1 VLTVVVL
8 SIAAFAF
15 ALGSIAA
22 MSAVAGAASRWPGQ
36 MFSYLM
42 WMIVIAGVGG
52 ILVSGRIL
60 RIEEETLVMGGVSEA
75 GGTVI
80 AKLLLSAVIGVSVAL
95 CVTWMLLSS
104 KRKARDD
111 RFEQRRLSS
120 PDDIVIAFMVF
131 YVAFSILPL
140 IFGKSHQFHV
150 SLFYPFFVFIALFLW
165 IRLSK
170 VDPVIVVKQCLGFI
184 VLTSLVVAVLI
195 PQLAV
200 QPSYVGLIPGFN
212 SRLWGL
218 TTGAN
223 SLGSVAGTL
232 LVLEAAEP
240 SARRWLGNGIFFTAV
255 VALVLTQSKTSILA
269 AFLGLLIIF
278 GYRLVT
284 GLQGKNWSERNKSLT
299 VIILI
304 ALFVLLIGTVSAW
317 TMFFDT
323 NILTSLER
331 NLDPRA
337 VGHLTTATGR
347 TWIWEMAI
355 KGGLENPLFGQGLGF
370 WSVENRLRWGL
381 SGAVHAHN
389 LFLDV
394 FVRSGLVG
402 LTTLLVFL
410 YFVFRYSI
418 RATRYTQAGS
428 IALAVIFLVRATF
441 EVPLQPNAI
450 LGAESMA
457 MLAFFLYVI
466 DRGAKRR
473 DKANEPAQRQQGQ
486 AHFLRA
492 GNFR

>member
-1 VLTVVVL
+1 MLTVVIL
-8 SIAAFAF
+8 SVAAFAF

-22 MSAVAGAASRWPGQ
+22 ISAVAGAASRWPSQ

-42 WMIVIAGVGG
+42 WMLVIAGVGG
-52 ILVSGRIL
+52 ILISGRVL
-60 RIEEETLVMGGVSEA
+60 RIEEETLVVGAMSEA
-75 GGTVI
+75 GGTII
-80 AKLLLSAVIGVSVAL
+80 AKLLLSAVIGVSIAL
-95 CVTWMLLSS
+95 CVTWILLSR
-104 KRKARDD
+104 KRKAKDD
-111 RFEQRRLSS
+111 RFEQRGLNS
-120 PDDIVIAFMVF
+120 PDDIMIAFMVF

-150 SLFYPFFVFIALFLW
+150 SLFYPFFVFTALFLW
-165 IRLSK
+165 MRLSK
-170 VDPVIVVKQCLGFI
+170 VDPIIVIKQCLGFI

-223 SLGSVAGTL
+223 SLGSVAGVL

-240 SARRWLGNGIFFTAV
+240 SARRWLSNGIFFTAA

-284 GLQGKNWSERNKSLT
+284 GFQGKKLGGRNENSIL
-299 VIILI
+299 IILI
-304 ALFVLLIGTVSAW
+304 AFFVLFIAAASAW
-317 TMFFDT
+317 VMFFDT
-323 NILTSLER
+323 SVFTSLER
-331 NLDPRA
+331 NLDSRA
-337 VGHLTTATGR
+337 VGRLATASGR
-347 TWIWEMAI
+347 TWIWEVAVR
-355 KGGLENPLFGQGLGF
+355 GGMENPLFGQGLGF
-370 WSVENRLRWGL
+370 WSLENRLRWGL
-381 SGAVHAHN
+381 LGAAHAHN

-418 RATRYTQAGS
+418 RATRYTHAGS

-457 MLAFFLYVI
+457 MLAYFLYVI

-473 DKANEPAQRQQGQ
+473 DQAHEPAPRPP
-486 AHFLRA
+486 HFLRA

>member
-1 VLTVVVL
+1 MLTVVVL

-75 GGTVI
+75 GGTII

-95 CVTWMLLSS
+95 CVTWILLSS

-111 RFEQRRLSS
+111 RFEQRRLNS
-120 PDDIVIAFMVF
+120 PDDIMIAFMVF

-170 VDPVIVVKQCLGFI
+170 VDPVIVIKQCLGFI

-240 SARRWLGNGIFFTAV
+240 SARRWLGNGIFFTAA

-284 GLQGKNWSERNKSLT
+284 GLQGKSLSGRNENLIL
-299 VIILI
+299 IILI
-304 ALFVLLIGTVSAW
+304 AFFVLFIAAASAW
-317 TMFFDT
+317 VMFFDT
-323 NILTSLER
+323 SVFTSLER
-331 NLDPRA
+331 NLDSRA
-337 VGHLTTATGR
+337 VSKLATASGR
-347 TWIWEMAI
+347 TWIWEVAVR
-355 KGGLENPLFGQGLGF
+355 GGMENPLFGQGLGF
-370 WSVENRLRWGL
+370 WSLENRLRWGL
-381 SGAVHAHN
+381 SGAAHAHN

-418 RATRYTQAGS
+418 RATRYTHAGS

-473 DKANEPAQRQQGQ
+473 DQADEPAQGQ